1 MASFNYEN
9 GTTISSQNSSTVIQG
24 PVTVRSSARVVELVF
39 DLLKTSHAGR
49 YICRAS
55 LDSPALDEA
64 LVKESVFQLNF
75 ECELQLL
82 APMLSSSKMKLIILY
97 RIMVRMS
104 VYTK

>member
-24 PVTVRSSARVVELVF
+24 PVTVRSSAREVELVF
-39 DLLKTSHAGR
+39 NLLKTSHAGR
-49 YICRAS
+49 YVCRAS
-55 LDSPALDEA
+55 LDSPALDET

-75 ECELQLL
+75 KCELQL
-82 APMLSSSKMKLIILY
+82 APILSSSKMRII
-97 RIMVRMS
+97 VCMS